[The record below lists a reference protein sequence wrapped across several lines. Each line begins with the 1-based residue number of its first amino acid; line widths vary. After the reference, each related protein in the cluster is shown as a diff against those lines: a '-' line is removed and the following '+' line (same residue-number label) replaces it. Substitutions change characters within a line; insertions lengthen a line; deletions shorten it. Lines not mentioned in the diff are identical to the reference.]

1 MTAAALLNH
10 LRHEGYT
17 LRTDGEKVYLGPR
30 ERVTPEVCDQV
41 LAVKPDLLQL
51 LADEWNGEKALE
63 LLAAT
68 MRRLGPQ
75 CPPDIPPALLGHLD
89 VADSMVQDAFD
100 IRDMKALRH
109 ALALYEARAEEVFR
123 SWIPNQRGR
132 RR

>member
-1 MTAAALLNH
+1 MNAPALLNH

-51 LADEWNGEKALE
+51 LASEWNGEKALE

-68 MRRLGPQ
+68 MRRLGP
-75 CPPDIPPALLGHLD
+75 PPGGTDFTGGR
-89 VADSMVQDAFD
+89 QN
-100 IRDMKALRH
+100 RDRRAVVLRVRLFPVEPRNTHGTSNH
-109 ALALYEARAEEVFR
+109 AASRPG
-123 SWIPNQRGR
+123 SGG
-132 RR
+132 